1 MNQRIESGISR
12 RTFVKAA
19 STAAGSLLVG
29 IHLPASSEQKRMP
42 LQQTVMNSFIRI
54 DNDNTITL
62 LANHSEFG
70 NGAYTIM
77 PMMVAEHNFPQ
88 HWTSGSG
95 NHEAFSDKRSKRFY
109 GIPSVSK

>member
-1 MNQRIESGISR
+1 MNKRIESGISR

-54 DNDNTITL
+54 DNDNTL
-62 LANHSEFG
+62 NYFVG
-70 NGAYTIM
+70 
-77 PMMVAEHNFPQ
+77 
-88 HWTSGSG
+88 
-95 NHEAFSDKRSKRFY
+95 RSYYKTNMKY
-109 GIPSVSK
+109 KNPPVSKGVVGFESMIDWNQPVRFIPPCFTCF